1 MENLT
6 YAKIISLKNKILSKT
21 SVDKSRLKGYRYVD
35 ELHELKI
42 GGYVR
47 WINVEH
53 LDKLMAGG
61 FVVRIDIEDD
71 GTRILCK
78 NRGRLF
84 QFWMDEC
91 IVFQKITPQEHI
103 IFIANEY

>member
-1 MENLT
+1 MDLT
-6 YAKIISLKNKILSKT
+6 YSKINTLKKKILSKT
-21 SVDKSRLKGYRYVD
+21 EVDPKKLKSYRYVD
-35 ELHELKI
+35 ELHELKM

-47 WINVEH
+47 WINVND
-53 LDKLMAGG
+53 LATLTNGG
-61 FVVRIDIEDD
+61 FVVQIDIEDE

-91 IVFQKITPQEHI
+91 IVFQKITAQEHV